1 MPSKS
6 GTFLVTAADADS
18 VVLADVTDSQVHTL
32 GENPG
37 LSVDEVVDA
46 TIAPV
51 PPMEAVWTVEDLRET
66 RSIAVE
72 VSDERPTKTSRDL
85 AATMDEGDLET
96 RERAGTG
103 AIHVIT
109 VPTDLTDA
117 AVDDVR
123 EDEST
128 LRMAARL
135 GVDRVEIRA
144 SPGVV
149 TVRYLP

>member
-1 MPSKS
+1 
-6 GTFLVTAADADS
+6 
-18 VVLADVTDSQVHTL
+18 
-32 GENPG
+32 
-37 LSVDEVVDA
+37 
-46 TIAPV
+46 
-51 PPMEAVWTVEDLRET
+51 

-109 VPTDLTDA
+109 VPADLTDA

>member
-18 VVLADVTDSQVHTL
+18 VVLADVADGQVHTL
-32 GENPG
+32 AENPG

-46 TIAPV
+46 TISPV
-51 PPMEAVWTVEDLRET
+51 PPMEAVWTVEELRET

-72 VSDERPTKTSRDL
+72 VSDEQPTKTSRDL
-85 AATMDEGDLET
+85 AATMDEGDLQS

-109 VPTDLTDA
+109 VPTDLTEA

-128 LRMAARL
+128 LRMAAKL

>member
-18 VVLADVTDSQVHTL
+18 VVLADVTDGQVHTL
-32 GENPG
+32 AENPG
-37 LSVDEVVDA
+37 LSVDDVVDA

-51 PPMEAVWTVEDLRET
+51 PPIEAVWTVEDLRET

-96 RERAGTG
+96 RER
-103 AIHVIT
+103 
-109 VPTDLTDA
+109 
-117 AVDDVR
+117 
-123 EDEST
+123 
-128 LRMAARL
+128 
-135 GVDRVEIRA
+135 
-144 SPGVV
+144 
-149 TVRYLP
+149 